1 MPAAIPAAT
10 VRLLVLSFVALG
22 TRAESATTQPFYG
35 ANRRELQTA
44 VSTTVS
50 TVADLTSTLT
60 NPDIG
65 HIVLAPGTYI
75 LSAELSVTRSVIIE
89 AAVAGSVVLD
99 AQASDAD
106 GNQRRVLNIT
116 LGPSGVVQVNG
127 LNITGG
133 YAEEVSAAET
143 CNYPD
148 ALFRGHHMYRTC
160 ACRAVVST
168 SSQAQ
173 SPSTGV
179 KCLATQ
185 LARCALMFR
194 SSLIALTIALMG
206 GSRLVVLFAGRRCCR
221 PR

>member
-1 MPAAIPAAT
+1 M

-35 ANRRELQTA
+35 PNRRELQTA

-133 YAEEVSAAET
+133 YAEEVSAEET
-143 CNYPD
+143 CNYPY
-148 ALFRGHHMYRTC
+148 ALFGMITC
-160 ACRAVVST
+160 
-168 SSQAQ
+168 
-173 SPSTGV
+173 
-179 KCLATQ
+179 
-185 LARCALMFR
+185 F
-194 SSLIALTIALMG
+194 
-206 GSRLVVLFAGRRCCR
+206 LFSHLLLAGRWCLRRVRLSHFLQLSSAWQHSWLCARACSDL
-221 PR
+221 P

>member
-1 MPAAIPAAT
+1 M

-44 VSTTVS
+44 DSTTVS

-106 GNQRRVLNIT
+106 GNQRRVLNINP
-116 LGPSGVVQVNG
+116 GSSGVVQVNG

-133 YAEEVSAAET
+133 YTEEVSAAET
-143 CNYPD
+143 CN
-148 ALFRGHHMYRTC
+148 
-160 ACRAVVST
+160 
-168 SSQAQ
+168 
-173 SPSTGV
+173 
-179 KCLATQ
+179 
-185 LARCALMFR
+185 
-194 SSLIALTIALMG
+194 
-206 GSRLVVLFAGRRCCR
+206 
-221 PR
+221 